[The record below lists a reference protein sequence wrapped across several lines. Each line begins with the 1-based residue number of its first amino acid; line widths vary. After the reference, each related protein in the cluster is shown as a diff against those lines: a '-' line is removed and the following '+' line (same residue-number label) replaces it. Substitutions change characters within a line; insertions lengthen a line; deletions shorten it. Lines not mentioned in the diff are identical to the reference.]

1 MMNAKDFSRAYAERY
16 GVPYKYAMHDC
27 EKFWELLSKL
37 LYEDKE
43 NITIYGVGSF
53 KQLTKKEKKVR
64 HPITKE
70 IMTIPE
76 SVVIKFLQTS
86 SIVQE

>member
-53 KQLTKKEKKVR
+53 KQQTKKEKMVR
-64 HPITKE
+64 HPATKE
-70 IMTIPE
+70 IITIPE
-76 SVVIKFLQTS
+76 STVIKFTQPS
-86 SIVQE
+86 RIEQ